1 MSDEWSLGFRRG
13 VAMRQQKSFSPLASR
28 PSPLVRRHGKILALF
43 ALLAP
48 ILAGMAGL
56 VVDGGLLMAAR
67 RQAQNA
73 ADAAATGAAL
83 DKFKGASDSTAL
95 ATAQSLVTNNGVAVT
110 LTLNGGASNALN
122 IPPQDPAGTGSP
134 FTGQGNY
141 VEAIVTQSVTTLF
154 IQVLGINSSQQV
166 T

>member
-1 MSDEWSLGFRRG
+1 
-13 VAMRQQKSFSPLASR
+13 MRQQKSEARRGGARREGRGTGNNPFGLVSSLVSR
-28 PSPLVRRHGKILALF
+28 PSPLVRRRRSGKILAMF

-73 ADAAATGAAL
+73 ADAAAMGAAL
-83 DKFKGASDSTAL
+83 DKYKGASDATAL
-95 ATAQSLVTNNGVAVT
+95 ATAQSLATNNGVAVT
-110 LTLNGGASNALN
+110 LTLNGGANNAVN

-134 FTGQGNY
+134 
-141 VEAIVTQSVTTLF
+141 
-154 IQVLGINSSQQV
+154 
-166 T
+166 

>member
-1 MSDEWSLGFRRG
+1 
-13 VAMRQQKSFSPLASR
+13 MRKQKSEVRSRFSSLVTRHSPLI
-28 PSPLVRRHGKILALF
+28 RRRRSGKILALF

-122 IPPQDPAGTGSP
+122 IPPQDPAG
-134 FTGQGNY
+134 
-141 VEAIVTQSVTTLF
+141 
-154 IQVLGINSSQQV
+154 
-166 T
+166 